1 MSERGS
7 VRKRVSRACPDVLRA
22 RGDGLNLLEQL
33 GHLEMFDGHL
43 YAAQQAVF
51 PAIGDMLA
59 ADAAEY
65 VAQSRRTERAGKVPG
80 CNGHVG
86 PAAIRSPLCQEV
98 DPTNSPERLTTPD

>member
-1 MSERGS
+1 
-7 VRKRVSRACPDVLRA
+7 
-22 RGDGLNLLEQL
+22 
-33 GHLEMFDGHL
+33 MFDGHL
-43 YAAQQAVF
+43 YAAQQAVFPAIGDMLAADAAECAAQQAVF